1 MRLEPS
7 ISSLAKRSLAIVA
20 VYINNGYVNAN
31 NINNNT
37 LDCNREGGGESVSHK
52 PLIDR
57 TNRDSLCSRFIDGSS
72 TNGVVAIALF
82 CARCGATARS
92 KASFRFHTVDFD
104 RRNDR

>member
-1 MRLEPS
+1 MRLDPP
-7 ISSLAKRSLAIVA
+7 ISSLATRSLAIVA

-37 LDCNREGGGESVSHK
+37 LGCNGGGGWNQFPHK
-52 PLIDR
+52 PLADR
-57 TNRDSLCSRFIDGSS
+57 TNRDSLCSRFIDGSG

-92 KASFRFHTVDFD
+92 KASFRFHTVDCD

>member
-1 MRLEPS
+1 MGLDTR
-7 ISSLAKRSLAIVA
+7 ISSLATRSLAIVA

-37 LDCNREGGGESVSHK
+37 LDCNRGESVSHK
-52 PLIDR
+52 PLADR
-57 TNRDSLCSRFIDGSS
+57 TNRDSLCSRFIDGSG